1 MTADGRSPQPSRDTD
16 ISRLCGAWFGDR
28 PRVVRPGPLTGF
40 SGTHLAIVELPD
52 SREAFVVK
60 AFRAGIRRDRAAWV
74 HRFMRQA
81 RVNGVPEVPELAVT
95 GGGDTLVEDATG
107 GLWEAVRFM
116 AGTAVT
122 APHPGQVRAG
132 MELLARLHL
141 AVERL
146 PDTPSISGLS
156 AGVLRRIE
164 QAERLRA
171 DPWSRLL
178 LRTVGA
184 ADASPLEVAIRERL
198 PRAIDFVTTIEAA
211 RVLDRIAAF
220 PRQTHA
226 LQPVVRDVWS
236 DHVLF
241 STAAAD
247 DVSGL
252 VDFHAAAVDVPATD
266 IARLLGSW
274 LPPTG
279 RGTLPVVDRW
289 PEALAAYERIRPLP
303 PGSRALITWLEAT
316 GVLCGLDNWF
326 RWVLAEQRRFP
337 TPDAVI
343 GRIDQLIA
351 GLPAAVGV
359 LSKCGEGAGLTP

>member
-1 MTADGRSPQPSRDTD
+1 MTAEGRSQQPGRDID
-16 ISRLCGAWFGDR
+16 LSRLCGAWFGDR
-28 PRVVRPGPLTGF
+28 PRIVRPGPRTGF
-40 SGTHLAIVELPD
+40 GGTHLAIIELPD

-60 AFRAGIRRDRAAWV
+60 AFRAGMRRDRAAWV

-81 RVNGVPEVPELAVT
+81 RARGVLEVSELAVT
-95 GGGDTLVEDATG
+95 GGGDTLVEDAAG
-107 GLWEAVRFM
+107 GLWEAVRFV

-122 APHPGQVRAG
+122 APRPGQVRAG

-146 PDTPSISGLS
+146 PDTPPSSGPS
-156 AGVLRRIE
+156 SGVLRRIE

-171 DPWSRLL
+171 EPWSRLL
-178 LRTVGA
+178 SRPVGA
-184 ADASPLEVAIRERL
+184 AASPLEVAIRERI
-198 PRAIDFVTTIEAA
+198 PRAIDLVSTIEAA
-211 RVLDRIAAF
+211 RVLDRIARF
-220 PRQTHA
+220 PRQPHA

-241 STAAAD
+241 SAVAAD

-274 LPPTG
+274 LPPVE

-303 PGSRALITWLEAT
+303 PGSRELITWLEAT

-326 RWVLAEQRRFP
+326 RWVLAERRLFS

-343 GRIDQLIA
+343 RRIDRLIA
-351 GLPAAVGV
+351 GLPAAVGI
-359 LSKCGEGAGLTP
+359 LSKCGKEAGLTP

>member
-1 MTADGRSPQPSRDTD
+1 MTADGRSPQPGCDTD
-16 ISRLCGAWFGDR
+16 LSRLCGAWFGDR
-28 PRVVRPGPLTGF
+28 PRVVRPEPRTGF
-40 SGTHLAIVELPD
+40 GGTHLAIVELSD
-52 SREAFVVK
+52 SREVFVVK
-60 AFRAGIRRDRAAWV
+60 EFRAGMRRDRAAWV

-81 RVNGVPEVPELAVT
+81 RARGVLEVPELAVT
-95 GGGDTLVEDATG
+95 GGGDTLVEDAAG
-107 GLWEAVRFM
+107 GLWEAVRFV

-122 APHPGQVRAG
+122 APRPGQVQAG

-146 PDTPSISGLS
+146 PDTPPTTGPSG
-156 AGVLRRIE
+156 GVLRRIE
-164 QAERLRA
+164 QVERLRA
-171 DPWSRLL
+171 EPWSRLL
-178 LRTVGA
+178 SRTVGA
-184 ADASPLEVAIRERL
+184 ADASPVEVAIHERL
-198 PRAIDFVTTIEAA
+198 PRAIDLLTMLEAS

-220 PRQTHA
+220 PREPHA

-241 STAAAD
+241 SAAAAD

-274 LPPTG
+274 LPPAG

-289 PEALAAYERIRPLP
+289 PEALAAYEQIRPLP
-303 PGSRALITWLEAT
+303 PGSLELITWLEAT

-326 RWVLAEQRRFP
+326 RWVLAERRLFS

-343 GRIDQLIA
+343 RRIDQLIA

-359 LSKCGEGAGLTP
+359 LSKCGKGAGLTP